1 MFIQHDFMLC
11 TCFWSCYDNFCV
23 CVYTSCFDH
32 LWTHLIKAI
41 MTVFVIVV
49 THHALTF
56 CEIILSKFHKFFF
69 LCLFIMLL
77 QFVELYNQICNED
90 FCVNCVVW
98 YACCISQYVL
108 LCYLIILHNNL
119 SFGLLWFSCIK
130 QSRCT
135 PVLNFA
141 QSKKWLRQN
150 NVFFV
155 FPILWWCHI
164 AIIHKIIQ
172 RHLAID

>member
-1 MFIQHDFMLC
+1 MI
-11 TCFWSCYDNFCV
+11 SCCAHV
-23 CVYTSCFDH
+23 FDH
-32 LWTHLIKAI
+32 V
-41 MTVFVIVV
+41 MTISVFVF
-49 THHALTF
+49 THHVLII
-56 CEIILSKFHKFFF
+56 CELIWSKLSWQFLWLWLLIMLWHFVKLSYQNFIIFFF

-135 PVLNFA
+135 PVQNFA

-150 NVFFV
+150 NVFFI
-155 FPILWWCHI
+155 FPILW
-164 AIIHKIIQ
+164 
-172 RHLAID
+172 